1 MSGLFKS
8 ITNAISSVVNTV
20 VDTVTNTVKA
30 AVSDP
35 IGTIA
40 KVAAVATGNAWALP
54 LISGAD
60 TIAHGGSIG
69 DALKSAGTAYVG
81 SALATQVAGGLDS
94 ALGTGASAAGAAAT
108 AGPSTLARIAG
119 NAASTFVSGGN
130 PLNAIV
136 SGGIGAGVGELA
148 NQIPGFD
155 SLPALAQTAIKN
167 AMSSSLSTSLLGGQ
181 RPTQANVNTALAA
194 GQAAAAN
201 TGAAGQSATGTMQTG
216 MYQGEQLLTPKLE
229 TVAEAPPSGL
239 DAAQG
244 ATPLLTPGITSPL
257 TNSILAPMENMLGT
271 PNNNLG
277 TPNLGNDMNNAYGMG
292 TMGPPNTMGNAYGMG
307 GLNQASGAY
316 GVGNRNQMA
325 QNGQMPMYA
334 KGGKIQH
341 FADGGGA
348 DDSSQ
353 SSDFLKSLKE
363 LGAITGPA
371 MSKQSGLM
379 HLAQMGTPYSQDH
392 SNVIPSLIEALRSRG
407 IHLAHGGQPEEHP
420 DDQSHPNYDGSP
432 VFRTGGSNGLGG
444 KYVEGKGDGTS
455 DDISAMLANGEYV
468 FSADVV
474 SALGNGSN
482 KAGADKLGEMVEAIR
497 ARARSSAP
505 DKLPPDAKSPLEYLK
520 PSRGNKNG

>member
-8 ITNAISSVVNTV
+8 IKNAVSSVINTV
-20 VDTVTNTVKA
+20 ADTVTNTVKGA
-30 AVSDP
+30 LSDP
-35 IGTIA
+35 LGTIA

-69 DALKSAGTAYVG
+69 DALKSAGKAYVAG
-81 SALATQVAGGLDS
+81 QVVGQVSKGFDNYM
-94 ALGTGASAAGAAAT
+94 GTGAAAEGAAAN
-108 AGPSTLARIAG
+108 AGPSTFAKIAG
-119 NAASTFVSGGN
+119 NAAGSAVTGGN
-130 PLNAIV
+130 PLNALV
-136 SGGIGAGVGELA
+136 SGGIGAGVGELTS
-148 NQIPGFD
+148 QIPGFAD
-155 SLPALAQTAIKN
+155 MPVMAQNVIKN
-167 AMSSSLSTSLLGGQ
+167 AMSSSLSSSLLGGQ
-181 RPTQANVNTALAA
+181 QPTQANVNSALAA
-194 GQAAAAN
+194 GQAAANNRSYTAAN
-201 TGAAGQSATGTMQTG
+201 NTSG

-277 TPNLGNDMNNAYGMG
+277 TPNLGNDMNTAYGMG
-292 TMGPPNTMGNAYGMG
+292 TMGPPNTMGNSFGMGNTYGMG
-307 GLNQASGAY
+307 GL
-316 GVGNRNQMA
+316 NQMA

-334 KGGKIQH
+334 KGGAIQH

-353 SSDFLKSLKE
+353 SSDFLKSLKD

-379 HLAQMGTPYSQDH
+379 HLGQMGSPYSQDH

>member
-8 ITNAISSVVNTV
+8 ITNAVSSVINTV
-20 VDTVTNTVKA
+20 ADTVTNTIKGA
-30 AVSDP
+30 LKDP

-69 DALKSAGTAYVG
+69 DALKSAGTAYVAG
-81 SALATQVAGGLDS
+81 QVAGAVSSGLDG
-94 ALGTGASAAGAAAT
+94 AMGTGAAAEGAASNA
-108 AGPSTLARIAG
+108 APSIFARVAG
-119 NAASTFVSGGN
+119 NAAGTAIAGGN
-130 PLNAIV
+130 PLNALI
-136 SGGIGAGVGELA
+136 SGGIGAGVGELTS
-148 NQIPGFD
+148 QIPGFD
-155 SLPALAQTAIKN
+155 SLPALAQTAIRN
-167 AMSSSLSTSLLGGQ
+167 AMSSSLSSSLMGGQ
-181 RPTQANVNTALAA
+181 QPTQANVNSALAA
-194 GQAAAAN
+194 GQAAAPNSQVASN
-201 TGAAGQSATGTMQTG
+201 

-244 ATPLLTPGITSPL
+244 ATPLLTAGITSPL

-292 TMGPPNTMGNAYGMG
+292 TMGPPNTMGNTYGMG

-316 GVGNRNQMA
+316 GVGNGNQMA

-334 KGGKIQH
+334 KGGAIQH